1 MDRLITADKRPAI
14 YCVDHI
20 GLRHVKTGVYDMAEL
35 KKPIFWFLEQYC
47 RETVYMDL
55 TEVRAV
61 AADSR
66 LAAVFATA
74 EGTPL
79 LHMDEVG
86 YNFWGEPVLMSKEYY
101 MDGILKHTVMR
112 KKI

>member
-1 MDRLITADKRPAI
+1 
-14 YCVDHI
+14 
-20 GLRHVKTGVYDMAEL
+20 
-35 KKPIFWFLEQYC
+35 
-47 RETVYMDL
+47 MDL

-66 LAAVFATA
+66 LAAVFNTA

-86 YNFWGEPVLMSKEYY
+86 YNFWGEPILMSKEYY
-101 MDGILKHTVMR
+101 MDCLLYTSQPSPSGDLRRRGAGRNGGNDPGSPGGAAGPDYDAPNGVLR
-112 KKI
+112 GSEAGF

>member
-1 MDRLITADKRPAI
+1 
-14 YCVDHI
+14 
-20 GLRHVKTGVYDMAEL
+20 
-35 KKPIFWFLEQYC
+35 
-47 RETVYMDL
+47 MDL